1 MVSRLLR
8 GSAIAAGAA
17 SIVGFGL
24 GLAAGNQP
32 DETVLPAARR
42 LPSDLCARL
51 GDVKPLLPAKAELKQ
66 TGHAEVRCH
75 AQVDPKRQP
84 TYTSAKLSIT
94 VTTYPAKLG
103 ITADD
108 EARRVFDGKPWPAV
122 PDRAYQTK
130 TRRDDR
136 GNGVWAITVLV
147 QRADTVVQVD
157 YEAFPVDG
165 KVAEQALLALADKA
179 IWEAK

>member
-8 GSAIAAGAA
+8 GSAIAAVAA
-17 SIVGFGL
+17 TVIGFGI
-24 GLAAGNQP
+24 GLAAGSPP

-51 GDVKPLLPAKAELKQ
+51 GDVRPLFPAKVELRQ
-66 TGHAEVRCH
+66 TGLDEVRCH
-75 AQVDPKRQP
+75 AEVDQNRQP
-84 TYTSAKLSIT
+84 TYTWAKLSIT

-103 ITADD
+103 TTADD
-108 EARRVFDGKPWPAV
+108 EARRVFEGRPWQSV
-122 PDRAYQTK
+122 PNRVYQTK
-130 TRRDDR
+130 IRRDGR
-136 GNGVWAITVLV
+136 KTGVWAITVLV

-157 YEAFPVDG
+157 YEALPVNG